1 MLHINSCWLQSVWSI
16 LIALLLQ
23 DSPKVAL
30 LLKEPFGTA
39 AGAMCFF
46 FGRGCCY
53 NEGEK
58 WCFQRWWGAICVTVS
73 WEVFKSLLL
82 YPFFI
87 RTWFQPFSVRDNFH
101 HERFMP
107 WSYRFF
113 THEISTIWST
123 DIADSWLECGFLWM
137 FVGGC
142 PDQPTWNTN
151 YTPENLHGT
160 WKLALG
166 TWKYRVGKG

>member
-46 FGRGCCY
+46 
-53 NEGEK
+53 
-58 WCFQRWWGAICVTVS
+58 CFANIVS
-73 WEVFKSLLL
+73 WEAFKSLLL

-87 RTWFQPFSVRDNFH
+87 RTWFHPFSVRDNFH

-107 WSYRFF
+107 WSYTFF

-151 YTPENLHGT
+151 YTPENCPLEPENTPLEKEKHLQT
-160 WKLALG
+160 TNFCSFW
-166 TWKYRVGKG
+166 